1 MAINDSSAPN
11 NIATTGRLSIG
22 STAGVSRSINLCR
35 NIKQSTSGTAE
46 GSMDRLRNW
55 FNDYVGSD
63 GGFSGDGSGGDEVSI
78 SDWRGARITG
88 FRVRTRNETANPGY
102 DDNNDA
108 KLTCQGYFD
117 NKTSTKFKLAGG
129 GYNKTLTAQHGAS
142 VTFTKINGD
151 IGSDMTLTI
160 TNSLN
165 NAATMK
171 FRPKRS
177 GTPYMKS
184 TTTVGRT
191 SASGSTVQYDF
202 NNSATGSLSN
212 NLYFTFGL
220 QTSDSQRA
228 YGSGFTYP

>member
-11 NIATTGRLSIG
+11 NIASTGKLSVG

-35 NIKQSTSGTAE
+35 NIKQTTSGTAE

-55 FNDYVGSD
+55 FNDYVGSN
-63 GGFSGDGSGGDEVSI
+63 GGFSGAGTGGQEVSI

-88 FRVRTRNETANPGY
+88 FRVKTTNETANPGY
-102 DDNNDA
+102 DDNNNA
-108 KLTCQGYFD
+108 QLLCQGYFD
-117 NKTSTKFKLAGG
+117 NKTSIKFRLNGSGYDSTK
-129 GYNKTLTAQHGAS
+129 TAQHGAF
-142 VTFTKINGD
+142 VNFTGINGD

-202 NNSATGSLSN
+202 NNSAEGSTSN

-228 YGSGFTYP
+228 YGSGYNYP

>member
-11 NIATTGRLSIG
+11 NIATTGKLSVG

-35 NIKQSTSGTAE
+35 NIKQTTSGTAE

-55 FNDYVGSD
+55 FNDYVGSN
-63 GGFSGDGSGGDEVSI
+63 GGFTGAGSGGDEVSL

-88 FRVRTRNETANPGY
+88 FRVKTTNETANPGY

-108 KLTCQGYFD
+108 RLSCQGYFD
-117 NKTSTKFKLAGG
+117 NKTSIKFKLAGG
-129 GYNKTLTAQHGAS
+129 GYNSTKTAQHGAN
-142 VTFTKINGD
+142 VIFTGINGD

-160 TNSLN
+160 ENSLN
-165 NAATMK
+165 NTATMK

-191 SASGSTVQYDF
+191 SASGGTVQYDF
-202 NNSATGSLSN
+202 NNSGAGTTSN

-220 QTSDSQRA
+220 QTSDSSRA
-228 YGSGFTYP
+228 YGSGFSYP